1 VLPLFLAV
9 SAATAQEPLSASEAK
24 VVNYAFATQ
33 LGSGVYSVA
42 GRLIQ
47 VYRIPFSYKVRE
59 EKEGD
64 WGLRVTFPVTVGLY
78 DFKAVDVLE
87 TGVPEHMDAAS
98 LVPGLEF
105 RVPVLKDWLLKPYME
120 AGVGKEHSGGA
131 DFRIA
136 SGGVRS
142 LADFRPGNFTL
153 ARGNTLGYA
162 GVEPTGDRPADDL
175 VMFETGLEARH
186 SLGAIR
192 GNPMASAS
200 TASWTSRTT
209 TRASPWPAAPPL
221 ATTTSTRS
229 ASPTGPAKAPGSG
242 RSRFPASDSAGGSA
256 RTFPPSAWSS
266 GSRASRSRGEG
277 SGRAVI
283 ASVRSRVRHRED
295 PAGTALPGPAGE
307 R

>member
-1 VLPLFLAV
+1 MLPLFLAV

-153 ARGNTLGYA
+153 SLGNTLVYA
-162 GVEPTGDRPADDL
+162 RVEPTGDRPADDL

-192 GNPMASAS
+192 GNPMGIGFYGVVDLQNDD
-200 TASWTSRTT
+200 
-209 TRASPWPAAPPL
+209 TRFPVAGGAPPRYDDQYEVGV
-221 ATTTSTRS
+221 TY
-229 ASPTGPAKAPGSG
+229 GPGE
-242 RSRFPASDSAGGSA
+242 SA
-256 RTFPPSAWSS
+256 RLWKIPIPRIGFGWRFAEELSAF
-266 GSRASRSRGEG
+266 RL
-277 SGRAVI
+277 VI
-283 ASVRSRVRHRED
+283 GIPCQSLQR
-295 PAGTALPGPAGE
+295 
-307 R
+307 